1 MQIFRNISNHQ
12 TLTFGNTEKG
22 HYFCSQ
28 SIDKQYLY
36 SSSFSSSFTGK
47 EKDPETGYSY
57 FGARYLDHEL
67 MTMWLSVDPMA
78 DKYPSISPYAYCAW
92 NPLKL
97 VDPEGKD
104 WYDLYDDGTLI
115 RNEEKSKEYKKY
127 DVIYSVSK
135 KKLSDMMSLGTMS
148 EQTKEEKNGYKGSK
162 MSLYGNREDNVIAFK
177 FCADNSRVEFSLIEI
192 EHDGVKYTSLTT
204 SHDIRS
210 IDKPSTDNYGSEYA
224 KENSIYLVSHLHNH
238 IGSASPSVF
247 YNDSGEMCGDLA
259 FRDAIIKRRN
269 TIEEPLPNV
278 LFGIYKCTG
287 NDRYT
292 KDYDGNLIDPVTMKP
307 L

>member
-1 MQIFRNISNHQ
+1 MCIFAPKFNEQVTAQKSLFSDAFLSKNAD
-12 TLTFGNTEKG
+12 GDYWANDC
-22 HYFCSQ
+22 FCAKCKSGFN
-28 SIDKQYLY
+28 ST
-36 SSSFSSSFTGK
+36 FTGK
-47 EKDPETGYSY
+47 EKDLETGYSY

-148 EQTKEEKNGYKGSK
+148 EQTKGEKNGYKGSK
-162 MSLYGNREDNVIAFK
+162 MSLYGNREDNVIA
-177 FCADNSRVEFSLIEI
+177 S
-192 EHDGVKYTSLTT
+192 
-204 SHDIRS
+204 
-210 IDKPSTDNYGSEYA
+210 
-224 KENSIYLVSHLHNH
+224 LVSLKIFN
-238 IGSASPSVF
+238 I
-247 YNDSGEMCGDLA
+247 
-259 FRDAIIKRRN
+259 
-269 TIEEPLPNV
+269 
-278 LFGIYKCTG
+278 
-287 NDRYT
+287 
-292 KDYDGNLIDPVTMKP
+292 
-307 L
+307 

>member
-1 MQIFRNISNHQ
+1 MQQSANISDYQ
-12 TLTFGNTEKG
+12 EIVFGDPENSCLLNFQNT
-22 HYFCSQ
+22 
-28 SIDKQYLY
+28 DNQYRY
-36 SSSFSSSFTGK
+36 SHKITPNSTGK

-92 NPLKL
+92 NPMKL

-104 WYDLYDDGTLI
+104 WYDLYNDGTLI
-115 RNEEKSKEYKKY
+115 RNEEKSKEYKNY

-148 EQTKEEKNGYKGSK
+148 EQTKGEKNGCKGSK

-247 YNDSGEMCGDLA
+247 YNDTGEMCGDLA

-278 LFGIYKCTG
+278 LFGIYKCSG